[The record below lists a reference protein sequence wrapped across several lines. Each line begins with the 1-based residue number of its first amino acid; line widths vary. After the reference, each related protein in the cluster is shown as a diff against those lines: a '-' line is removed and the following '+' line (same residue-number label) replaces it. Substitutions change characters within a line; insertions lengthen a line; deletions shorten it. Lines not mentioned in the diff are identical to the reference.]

1 MTPLALKGPWKGRI
15 RFFFFKSVTAGVH
28 ADHGSM
34 DGPTFLSQWAAQAGL
49 GGLFIKRG
57 MSMG

>member
-1 MTPLALKGPWKGRI
+1 MAPLAVEGSLERESQI
-15 RFFFFKSVTAGVH
+15 FFFKSVTTGVH

-34 DGPTFLSQWAAQAGL
+34 DGPTFLSQWAAQTGL